1 MEYLYS
7 RQIGALGKCTMTHIS
22 NLETIIIGCDT
33 IGVETAKSL
42 VLMGIKKIYLH
53 DNSVYGKKHYG
64 RLLLKPNTKVKLSIL
79 CKQFLENLDTQSEI
93 EIVHKKLD
101 ITKLIIN
108 KKIANYKN
116 N

>member
-53 DNSVYGKKHYG
+53 DSKSTFALFFN
-64 RLLLKPNTKVKLSIL
+64 VK
-79 CKQFLENLDTQSEI
+79 FF
-93 EIVHKKLD
+93 
-101 ITKLIIN
+101 
-108 KKIANYKN
+108 
-116 N
+116 